1 MNVLQLGTEIAKR
14 VVMKNTQSWLLA
26 LALTAGGVGM
36 LPSDVSACG
45 GCFAPPGAAQVVT
58 DHRMVLSL
66 SDTQTTLWDQFQYS
80 GSPEEFSWILPIRY
94 TDATRVELA
103 SDDFLTLMANV
114 SVPAM
119 QQPTPPGYEPG
130 CVFPAPPSGGFAD
143 AGTRDV
149 ASRADSGVVVL
160 REEVVGPY
168 AVAIVRGTTSTALRD
183 WLRSNGYSV
192 PAAVEPVIDYY
203 LGINMDFVALRLRAG
218 KGLNRMAPVRVTMA
232 GYQPRLPLRMI
243 AAGVADRVGLSLTVF
258 AASRVEAMNFPNAEF
273 TDDDFTYDWNT
284 PPRDL
289 GGVFLSAFNARNRA
303 MSERLWLTESSMQQE
318 RDSLE
323 SLALSLPSRT
333 GFVPFGR
340 DGGTPD
346 AGRART
352 SPADDVTRAF
362 MGIGETATVTRF
374 RADLPARMLDRDLEI
389 GSSDRGMRDRSY
401 RFGRELNR
409 PPFQRCPFPV
419 SDSGTPP
426 TTDIGTPPRIDSG
439 ISEPPMDAGTD
450 GGTVSRPVMAS
461 GGVSCTVQ
469 TPGSGRS
476 NTAAILASLG
486 VAVVAIRRR
495 FRR

>member
-1 MNVLQLGTEIAKR
+1 
-14 VVMKNTQSWLLA
+14 MKNTQSWLLA

-66 SDTQTTLWDQFQYS
+66 SETQTTLWDQFQYS

-94 TDATRVELA
+94 TDATRVEIA
-103 SDDFLTLMANV
+103 SDDFLTLVANV

-119 QQPTPPGYEPG
+119 VQPTPPSEYEPG
-130 CVFPAPPSGGFAD
+130 CVFPPVDTTYSGGASD
-143 AGTRDV
+143 AATLDAT
-149 ASRADSGVVVL
+149 ASFDSGVVVL
-160 REEVVGPY
+160 REEVIGPY

-273 TDDDFTYDWNT
+273 SDDDFTYDWNA
-284 PPRDL
+284 PPGDL
-289 GGVFLSAFNARNRA
+289 GGVFLNAFSARNRA
-303 MSERLWLTESSMQQE
+303 MSERLWLTESSMRQE
-318 RDSLE
+318 RGSLQ
-323 SLALSLPSRT
+323 SLAQSFPSRT
-333 GFVPFGR
+333 RLVPFGR

-346 AGRART
+346 AGSAGT
-352 SPADDVTRAF
+352 TPVDDVARAF
-362 MGIGETATVTRF
+362 MGIGESATVTRF
-374 RADLPARMLDRDLEI
+374 RANLPARMLDRDLEI
-389 GSSDRGMRDRSY
+389 GSSDRRPRDRSY
-401 RFGRELNR
+401 NFGHELNR
-409 PPFQRCPFPV
+409 PRYLRCPFPAG
-419 SDSGTPP
+419 DPP
-426 TTDIGTPPRIDSG
+426 P
-439 ISEPPMDAGTD
+439 
-450 GGTVSRPVMAS
+450 VVNSR
-461 GGVSCTVQ
+461 GVTCTVQ
-469 TPGSGRS
+469 APGSDRS
-476 NTAAILASLG
+476 ITAAMLAALS